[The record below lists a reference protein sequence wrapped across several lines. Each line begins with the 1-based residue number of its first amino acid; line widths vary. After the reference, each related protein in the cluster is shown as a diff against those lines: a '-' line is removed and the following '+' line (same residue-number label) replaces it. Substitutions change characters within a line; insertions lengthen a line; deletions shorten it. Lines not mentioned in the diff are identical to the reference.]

1 MGGAKQRSVYY
12 TGHPE
17 NVCTWLREIS
27 CCSCLTVLP
36 GPAWVLLSKTYI
48 LFPGALYSL
57 WVWVRPSFEAKRFG
71 MLPHAVSRN
80 SSFQLR
86 GARCAEE
93 TIEEKS
99 CLHQSL
105 QKVFHP
111 NGSSRQKLFLCKSLS
126 VRLLDRMSR
135 ARPTDTICVRPTKTC
150 RAHCCLARMGS
161 KIFCIILGTF
171 FWGSFL

>member
-1 MGGAKQRSVYY
+1 MLPKRVCPGLSVFLQIFAKIAVRRQRHSQN
-12 TGHPE
+12 HASLFWDH
-17 NVCTWLREIS
+17 C
-27 CCSCLTVLP
+27 
-36 GPAWVLLSKTYI
+36 I
-48 LFPGALYSL
+48 LCGF
-57 WVWVRPSFEAKRFG
+57 WVRRSFKAKRFG

-80 SSFQLR
+80 SSFKMR

-150 RAHCCLARMGS
+150 RAHCCLAVEWEARYFVS
-161 KIFCIILGTF
+161 
-171 FWGSFL
+171 FWARSFGGRSFSQ